1 MRLLLVD
8 DDREFAALLQAELA
22 DREITA
28 EIARSAPDATYL
40 LSSTLFAAIILDLA
54 SPREDGTAL
63 VRRWRAAGHSEP
75 ILVLGGQDDVKK
87 RIAALRAGADDYLV
101 KPFAVDELHAR
112 IDAIVRRRDGFADP
126 SISVGRL
133 TFDTMT
139 RQLSINGSLMELSS
153 READIAE
160 VLIHRSNRITP
171 RRLLEDQLFGSADG
185 VASNAIGVYIYRLRR
200 KIEAPGGVSIRTLRG
215 MGYMLV
221 VDDGQKS
228 TNSSSLS

>member
-112 IDAIVRRRDGFADP
+112 IDAIVRRRDGFPDP
-126 SISVGRL
+126 SIRAGKL
-133 TFDTMT
+133 TFDTMS
-139 RQLSINGSLMELSS
+139 RQLSINGMLIELSS
-153 READIAE
+153 READIVE
-160 VLIHRSNRITP
+160 ILIRRGSRTTP
-171 RRLLEDQLFGSADG
+171 RRLLEDQLFGSGDG
-185 VASNAIGVYIYRLRR
+185 ITSNALEVYIYRLRR
-200 KIEAPGGVSIRTLRG
+200 KIETQGGVSIRTLRG
-215 MGYMLV
+215 IGYMLV
-221 VDDGQKS
+221 
-228 TNSSSLS
+228 TH